1 MLFIVRR
8 DIGPGIHSDHHQIIF
23 EPFEQAE
30 RARYMR
36 LGRAHGGKL
45 WLESNIDQGSTFY
58 LTLPIRSQV
67 LMQLLEEGHDV

>member
-1 MLFIVRR
+1 
-8 DIGPGIHSDHHQIIF
+8 
-23 EPFEQAE
+23 
-30 RARYMR
+30 MR